1 MSSQKQ
7 KPEAAYVLSLVGGVL
22 MLVGGM
28 LSSLWFISGASYF
41 GGVGMM
47 GGLGGMM
54 GGFGFPFGMMG
65 GLSLVGLVAGI
76 IVIVGAV
83 MLSSRPTE
91 RTAWGTIIIIFS
103 AISLL
108 GMGGFLIGAIM
119 GIVGGALALSWNPT

>member
-7 KPEAAYVLSLVGGVL
+7 KPEAAYVLSLGGGVL